1 MCGTG
6 HSDVEK
12 LGTKLDLQDTQKIQ
26 LVQQRYNELMEA
38 KRKRALALVSLLL
51 SSFDVGVSEKM
62 KVRAPGEQPFP
73 GVQ

>member
-1 MCGTG
+1 
-6 HSDVEK
+6 VEK